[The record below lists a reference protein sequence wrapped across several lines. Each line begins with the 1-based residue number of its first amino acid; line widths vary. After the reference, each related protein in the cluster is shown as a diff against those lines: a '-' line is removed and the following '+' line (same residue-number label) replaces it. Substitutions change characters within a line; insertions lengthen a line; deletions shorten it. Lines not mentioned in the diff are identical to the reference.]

1 MERMEAM
8 FKNQLEKS
16 SGIYSFSLARL
27 DCGASYGK
35 LPFMSASALN
45 EIRREIARRLE
56 MAGQAGHDKKATGQ
70 AGHGKGVVG
79 KTYNEN
85 NVITG
90 LTGNPETIDYKYNIS
105 NNIARDVLRGLGA
118 KDIEDAF
125 EISHRKGAELMRSK
139 YCIRH
144 ELGLCLKD
152 SSASGLRMTKGNLGN
167 LFLVNNGRRY
177 RLGFDCTR
185 CEMTVEES

>member
-1 MERMEAM
+1 M
-8 FKNQLEKS
+8 
-16 SGIYSFSLARL
+16 I
-27 DCGASYGK
+27 GK
-35 LPFMSASALN
+35 L
-45 EIRREIARRLE
+45 
-56 MAGQAGHDKKATGQ
+56 
-70 AGHGKGVVG
+70 
-79 KTYNEN
+79 
-85 NVITG
+85 
-90 LTGNPETIDYKYNIS
+90 ETIDYKYNIS

-152 SSASGLRMTKGNLGN
+152 SSASGPSAGSGQALRMTKD

-177 RLGFDCTR
+177 RLGFDCAR
-185 CEMTVEES
+185 CEMTIEES

>member
-1 MERMEAM
+1 M
-8 FKNQLEKS
+8 
-16 SGIYSFSLARL
+16 
-27 DCGASYGK
+27 
-35 LPFMSASALN
+35 
-45 EIRREIARRLE
+45 
-56 MAGQAGHDKKATGQ
+56 
-70 AGHGKGVVG
+70 
-79 KTYNEN
+79 
-85 NVITG
+85 
-90 LTGNPETIDYKYNIS
+90 TGNPETIDYKYNIS
-105 NNIARDVLRGLGA
+105 NNLARDVLRGLGA

-185 CEMTVEES
+185 CEMTVNSAI